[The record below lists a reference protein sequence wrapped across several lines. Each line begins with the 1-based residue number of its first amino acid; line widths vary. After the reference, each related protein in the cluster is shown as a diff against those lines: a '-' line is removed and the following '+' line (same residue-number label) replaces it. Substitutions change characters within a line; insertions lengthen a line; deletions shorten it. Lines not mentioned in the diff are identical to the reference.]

1 MVANNLALLIPTV
14 ISTIQETARNTGFIL
29 NGVSR
34 DQRTD
39 AASLGQSV
47 TYPELPDIAAV
58 DVVPGVTPPDAA
70 GVTAIAK
77 TLTLSKHK
85 AGQFKLTGEDERGMA
100 SLGQNYRSEQIN
112 LAVQAVVDAIAAE
125 AFNLMVLGAGQ
136 AFGTPSTDPFAT
148 TPNIL
153 VDAWKSL
160 ADGKAPD
167 SGRIGILS
175 TNHYASAAKLTQFQK
190 LNEAPRG
197 TDFAAGRLG
206 MLSNFNVGYDQL
218 AGSTQTTVAAGGYVV
233 NNGPGYAVGA
243 KDLTVTPGT
252 GGFAAGDVITV
263 AGSVIPGTATLA
275 QYVVKSAT
283 ATIITLNMG
292 LWTAVANGAAVV
304 RIATHVRSVLAHPMA
319 TYLSV
324 RPSAQPSGGDA
335 AAMEQII
342 RDPVT
347 GLTMRLAYYKE
358 YHQGVWEVSAVY
370 GGIVRRPSWVRT
382 LIS

>member
-1 MVANNLALLIPTV
+1 MPANNLALLIPTV

-29 NGVSR
+29 NGVAR

-39 AASLGQSV
+39 AASQGQTV

-58 DVVPGVTPPDAA
+58 NVVPGVTPPDAA
-70 GVTAIAK
+70 GATAVAK
-77 TLTLSKHK
+77 TLTLTNHK

-190 LNEAPRG
+190 LSEAPRG

-218 AGSTQTTVAAGGYVV
+218 AGSTQTTVAAGGYLV
-233 NNGPGYAVGA
+233 NQVGLVAGA
-243 KDLTVTPGT
+243 KDITVDTGT
-252 GGFAAGDVITV
+252 GGFAAGDVITI
-263 AGSVIPGTATLA
+263 AGSFIPGTATLA

-283 ATIITLNMG
+283 ATIVTLNMG
-292 LWTAVANGAAVV
+292 LWTAVADNAAIV

>member
-1 MVANNLALLIPTV
+1 MAANVLSVLIPTL

-29 NGVSR
+29 NGTSR
-34 DQRTD
+34 DQRAD
-39 AASLGQSV
+39 AASQGQSV

-58 DVVPGVTPPDAA
+58 NVVPGVTPPDAA
-70 GVTAIAK
+70 GVTAVAK
-77 TLTLSKHK
+77 TMTLTEHK
-85 AGQFKLTGEDERGMA
+85 AGQFKVTGEDERGMA

-112 LAVQAVVDAIAAE
+112 LAVQAVIDSIAGY
-125 AFNLMVLGAGQ
+125 AFGLMVDGAGG
-136 AFGTPSTDPFAT
+136 AFGTPATDPFAT

-153 VDAWKSL
+153 VDGWKSL
-160 ADGKAPD
+160 ADSKCPD

-175 TNHYASAAKLTQFQK
+175 TNDYASASKLTQFQK
-190 LNEAPRG
+190 LSEAPRG

-218 AGSTQTTVAAGGYVV
+218 AGTTQTTVAAGGYLV
-233 NNGPGYAVGA
+233 NNGAGYAVGA
-243 KDLTVTPGT
+243 KDITVDTGT
-252 GGFAAGDVITV
+252 GGFVAGDVITI
-263 AGSVIPGTATLA
+263 AGSFIPGTATLF

-283 ATIITLNMG
+283 ATIVTLNMG
-292 LWTAVANGAAVV
+292 LLTAVADNASVV
-304 RIATHVRSVLAHPMA
+304 RIVTHQESILAHPMA

-335 AAMEQII
+335 ASMEQVI

-347 GLTMRLAYYKE
+347 GLMMRLAYYKE

-370 GGIVRRPSWVRT
+370 GGIVRRPSWVRK
-382 LIS
+382 LIR